1 MIEGSIVIE
10 FTSIVLVVLGT
21 YFLSVSVF
29 EETVRKMI
37 NYKMTGR
44 LPRLIA
50 IFVMLFG
57 YKRKFKSSDFW
68 MGNTLP
74 TSEDI
79 SLTTQFRII
88 RPLVGFIFILFGSVL
103 QLL

>member
-1 MIEGSIVIE
+1 MKGSMVIE
-10 FTSIVLVVLGT
+10 FASVVLVVFGT

-29 EETVRKMI
+29 EETVRKTI

-44 LPRLIA
+44 LPPLIA
-50 IFVMLFG
+50 IFVTLFG
-57 YKRKFKSSDFW
+57 YKRKFGSNDLW
-68 MGNTLP
+68 MGGMLP
-74 TSEDI
+74 TSEDV